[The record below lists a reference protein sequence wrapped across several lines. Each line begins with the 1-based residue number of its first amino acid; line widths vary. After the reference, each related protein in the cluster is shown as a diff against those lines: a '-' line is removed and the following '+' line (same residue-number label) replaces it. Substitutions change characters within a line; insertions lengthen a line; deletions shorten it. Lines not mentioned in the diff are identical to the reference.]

1 MVERDSKTFSVI
13 SQKPEFTSSEES
25 RRVILEAIE
34 SLQKVERNYMGRE
47 EVTIGVRSNDSL
59 MLVCG
64 ADLHIGSLATDHKSV
79 LHLRDF
85 VMENKNAG
93 LVLLGDEV
101 EGLKE
106 KYMNTNTARTPIDFH
121 KQIDF
126 IREEI
131 LRPLAN
137 EGKIM
142 AMVSGYWGHNGWA
155 EDATTINTWMMLA
168 EGFNIPILQNGGRLN
183 IKFPNNYVHSETI
196 WHNPPGKSKLDPVYG
211 LREAAF
217 ATSEGRRSDGYMS
230 GHIHRMGVGKELYSG
245 AKSAVYFISSGT
257 AKGSSETTP
266 NDRFGIK
273 LGAPRTDP
281 LGQGV
286 IVEPRRKNQKE
297 KNYPF
302 ASFEQGKMAN
312 SALDLLDW
320 VEKKG
325 MTAELLE
332 KVRTELEA
340 KPKITLIAGKSRV
353 SGDEIAE
360 GQPEGTV
367 KIGREWVKNPYS
379 KMEMRAPYDS
389 LSYNIETKLPVTL
402 HLISNARLG
411 SSSEGYDELKR
422 YHQEQI
428 QFNPHS
434 LVVFLRNMI
443 DKDSGSSPAR
453 IEILEKFKGIINS
466 AKEQTLAIMMCESLR
481 NSSWKSKVKTGE
493 EFVNSNGMVV
503 DIDKMAKEAEEIA
516 KDEVD
521 EEDYED
527 EEGEEKRVMKIKKR
541 IVYSMPIAPGS
552 YLSNETDTP
561 LIHHLSLIKLMIGP
575 RGSINEKP
583 NYTGAF
589 ADKLMNSGSL
599 SKPTFGLKQI
609 YNKHLS
615 EKPGYV
621 AGGHLANAGSMMF
634 YDGSNGETETPILVA
649 PGWFAKYVDT
659 MSKGNVMPGASPGQ
673 AIIFM
678 PGSSKN
684 DYLAFP
690 TMSAEE
696 TGYMQDAFTLLKGLE
711 LMGLTDK
718 VLGRRRRK

>member
-1 MVERDSKTFSVI
+1 MVERDNRTFSVI
-13 SQKPEFTSSEES
+13 SQKPEFTSSKDS
-25 RRVILEAIE
+25 RRLILEAIE
-34 SLQKVERNYMGRE
+34 GLQKVERNYMGRE
-47 EVTIGVRSNDSL
+47 EVTVGVKSNNSL

-85 VMENKNAG
+85 VLNNDNAG
-93 LVLLGDEV
+93 LILLGDEV

-131 LRPLAN
+131 LSPLA
-137 EGKIM
+137 EKGKILG
-142 AMVSGYWGHNGWA
+142 MVSGYWGHNGWA

-168 EGFNIPILQNGGRLN
+168 EGYGIPILQNGGRLN

-196 WHNPPGKSKLDPVYG
+196 WHNPPGKSRFDTVYG
-211 LREAAF
+211 LRNAAF
-217 ATSEGRRSDGYMS
+217 ATSESSRSDGYMS

-245 AKSAVYFISSGT
+245 AKSSVYFISSGT
-257 AKGSSETTP
+257 AKGSSENIP

-286 IVEPRRKNQKE
+286 IIEPRRKNQKE

-312 SALDLLDW
+312 DALDLLDW
-320 VEKKG
+320 TEKKG

-332 KVRTELEA
+332 KIRKEVES
-340 KPKITLIAGKSRV
+340 KPRITLVSGKSRV
-353 SGDEIAE
+353 SGDENME
-360 GQPEGTV
+360 DRPVETV
-367 KIGREWVKNPYS
+367 KVVGEGWVTNPYS

-389 LSYNIETKLPVTL
+389 LTYNVETRLPVTL
-402 HLISNARLG
+402 HLLSNARLG
-411 SSSEGYDELKR
+411 SSSEGFEDLKK

-428 QFNPHS
+428 EFNPHS

-443 DKDSGSSPAR
+443 DKDAGSSPQR
-453 IEILEKFKGIINS
+453 MEILDKYKEIING
-466 AKEQTLAIMMCESLR
+466 AKNQTLAIMMCESLR
-481 NSSWKSKVKTGE
+481 SNAWKKKIKIG
-493 EFVNSNGMVV
+493 
-503 DIDKMAKEAEEIA
+503 
-516 KDEVD
+516 

-527 EEGEEKRVMKIKKR
+527 DEGKEKVKS
-541 IVYSMPIAPGS
+541 VYSMPIAPGS
-552 YLSNETDTP
+552 YLAKETDTP
-561 LIHHLSLIKLMIGP
+561 LIHHLSLIKLTIGP
-575 RGSINEKP
+575 KGPVSEKP
-583 NYTGAF
+583 MYSGAF
-589 ADKLMNSGSL
+589 ADKLMKHGSY
-599 SKPTFGLKQI
+599 SRPEFGLQRM
-609 YNKHLS
+609 YDLYTQ
-615 EKPGYV
+615 EKPGFV
-621 AGGHLANAGSMMF
+621 AGGHMPHAGSMMF
-634 YDGSNGETETPILVA
+634 YDGSNAETNTPILVA
-649 PGWFAKYVDT
+649 PGWFAKYVNT
-659 MSKGNVMPGASPGQ
+659 MGKGNVMPGALPGQ

-678 PGSSKN
+678 PGSSKT

-690 TMSAEE
+690 TVSADE
-696 TGYMQDAFTLLKGLE
+696 TGYMQDAFTLFRGLE

-718 VLGRRRRK
+718 VLGRRRR

>member
-1 MVERDSKTFSVI
+1 MVERDNRTFSVI
-13 SQKPEFTSSEES
+13 SQKPEFTSSKDS
-25 RRVILEAIE
+25 RRLILEAIE
-34 SLQKVERNYMGRE
+34 GLQKVERNYMGRE
-47 EVTIGVRSNDSL
+47 EITVGVKSNNSL

-85 VMENKNAG
+85 VLNNDNAG
-93 LVLLGDEV
+93 LILLGDEV

-131 LRPLAN
+131 LSPLA
-137 EGKIM
+137 EKGKILG
-142 AMVSGYWGHNGWA
+142 MVSGYWGHNGWA

-168 EGFNIPILQNGGRLN
+168 EGYGIPILQNGGRLN

-196 WHNPPGKSKLDPVYG
+196 WHNPPGKSRFDTVYG
-211 LREAAF
+211 LRNAAF
-217 ATSEGRRSDGYMS
+217 ATSESSRSDGYMS

-245 AKSAVYFISSGT
+245 AKSSVYFISSGT
-257 AKGSSETTP
+257 AKGSSENIP

-286 IVEPRRKNQKE
+286 IIEPRRKNQKE

-312 SALDLLDW
+312 DALDLLDW
-320 VEKKG
+320 TEKKG
-325 MTAELLE
+325 ITAELLE
-332 KVRTELEA
+332 KIRKEVES

-353 SGDEIAE
+353 SGDENMEDTPAE
-360 GQPEGTV
+360 TV
-367 KIGREWVKNPYS
+367 KVNGAWVTNPYS

-389 LSYNIETKLPVTL
+389 LTYNVETRLPVTL
-402 HLISNARLG
+402 HLLSNARLG
-411 SSSEGYDELKR
+411 SSSEGFDDLKK

-428 QFNPHS
+428 EFNSHS

-443 DKDSGSSPAR
+443 DKDAGSSPQR
-453 IEILEKFKGIINS
+453 MEILDKYKEIING
-466 AKEQTLAIMMCESLR
+466 AKNQTLAIMMCESLR
-481 NSSWKSKVKTGE
+481 SNAWKKKIKIG
-493 EFVNSNGMVV
+493 
-503 DIDKMAKEAEEIA
+503 
-516 KDEVD
+516 

-527 EEGEEKRVMKIKKR
+527 DEGKEKVKS
-541 IVYSMPIAPGS
+541 VYSMPIAPGS
-552 YLSNETDTP
+552 YLAKETDTP
-561 LIHHLSLIKLMIGP
+561 LIHHLSLIKLTIGP
-575 RGSINEKP
+575 KGPVSEKP
-583 NYTGAF
+583 MYSGAF
-589 ADKLMNSGSL
+589 ADKLMKHGSY
-599 SKPTFGLKQI
+599 SRPEFGLQRM
-609 YNKHLS
+609 YDLYTQ
-615 EKPGYV
+615 EKPGFV
-621 AGGHLANAGSMMF
+621 AGGHMPHAGSMMF
-634 YDGSNGETETPILVA
+634 YDGSNAETNTPILVA
-649 PGWFAKYVDT
+649 PGWFAKYVNT
-659 MSKGNVMPGASPGQ
+659 MGKGNVMPGALPGQ

-678 PGSSKN
+678 PGSSKT

-690 TMSAEE
+690 TVSADE
-696 TGYMQDAFTLLKGLE
+696 TGYMQDAFTLFRGLE

-718 VLGRRRRK
+718 VLGRRRR